1 MRKINSLSDI
11 REMRL
16 LKRGKKRLIKL
27 VYGRTFIMSALI
39 ILQILFVV
47 ALVDTLNRYGP
58 YMYMFSMAVTV
69 ISVLHIFNSDSDPS
83 VKLSWL
89 LFVAVGSPF
98 GALFYVYVRSDVG
111 HRRLKKQISRILKYT
126 SQAQPDMSLTMK
138 AIEDCRP
145 ERSAFAHYMN
155 DTCGY
160 HPYPVTNLKYY
171 PLGDDFLPDFL
182 EDLSSARHFIFL
194 EYFIVSEGQM
204 WGKILYILS
213 QKVKEGVEVR
223 LMYDGT
229 NEFTN
234 LPHNYPAMLEK
245 LGIACRIFD
254 PVRPFV
260 STEYNYR
267 DHRKIAVIDGKTAYT
282 GGLNLADEY
291 INATHPYGH
300 WKDVAIRSYG
310 DGVATFT
317 RLFLESWNYQANK
330 PMPEENRYIEASTLY
345 GLLRTEGGQRVE
357 EARELL
363 QANRTDRVDQGDQA
377 NQADPGNQG
386 HWADQGNMANQAD
399 RASQGN
405 RANQTDR
412 EDQGDQT
419 DQADRGNQAD
429 QTNQG
434 TRADQSDRG
443 NQGYWADQAGQGIRV
458 DQSDR
463 TDQANQA
470 DRANQVRTAVD
481 RIVEDGFV
489 IPYADNPLDGERMG
503 EQVYL
508 DILQTASDYVYIMT
522 PYLILDETMVNALTY
537 AVKRGI
543 DVRIILPHIPDKRYA
558 FALAKTHYREL
569 LEAGVKIYEYTPG
582 FVHAKVFVSDG
593 RRATVGSINLDY
605 RSLYHHFEVGLYVD
619 GNRVIGD
626 ILEDFQKTLD
636 KCQQISLE
644 DTRAGGFRN
653 RFDRALGAVFK
664 LLAPML

>member
-126 SQAQPDMSLTMK
+126 SQAQPDMPLTMK
-138 AIEDCRP
+138 AIEDYRP

-330 PMPEENRYIEASTLY
+330 PMPEENRYIEASALY
-345 GLLRTEGGQRVE
+345 GLLKTEGGQRVE

-363 QANRTDRVDQGDQA
+363 QANRTDRADRGDQADLAVQGDQ
-377 NQADPGNQG
+377 
-386 HWADQGNMANQAD
+386 
-399 RASQGN
+399 
-405 RANQTDR
+405 
-412 EDQGDQT
+412 E
-419 DQADRGNQAD
+419 NQAD
-429 QTNQG
+429 Q
-434 TRADQSDRG
+434 
-443 NQGYWADQAGQGIRV
+443 V
-458 DQSDR
+458 K
-463 TDQANQA
+463 
-470 DRANQVRTAVD
+470 QVRTAVD

-537 AVKRGI
+537 AAKRGI

>member
-267 DHRKIAVIDGKTAYT
+267 DHRKITVIDGKTAYT

-330 PMPEENRYIEASTLY
+330 PMPEENRYIEASALY
-345 GLLRTEGGQRVE
+345 GLLRTEG
-357 EARELL
+357 
-363 QANRTDRVDQGDQA
+363 
-377 NQADPGNQG
+377 
-386 HWADQGNMANQAD
+386 
-399 RASQGN
+399 
-405 RANQTDR
+405 
-412 EDQGDQT
+412 
-419 DQADRGNQAD
+419 
-429 QTNQG
+429 
-434 TRADQSDRG
+434 
-443 NQGYWADQAGQGIRV
+443 
-458 DQSDR
+458 
-463 TDQANQA
+463 
-470 DRANQVRTAVD
+470 D

-537 AVKRGI
+537 ATKRGI

-582 FVHAKVFVSDG
+582 FVHAKVFVSDD

>member
-58 YMYMFSMAVTV
+58 YMYMFSMAVTA

-330 PMPEENRYIEASTLY
+330 PMPEENRYIAASALY
-345 GLLRTEGGQRVE
+345 GLLRTEG
-357 EARELL
+357 
-363 QANRTDRVDQGDQA
+363 
-377 NQADPGNQG
+377 
-386 HWADQGNMANQAD
+386 
-399 RASQGN
+399 
-405 RANQTDR
+405 
-412 EDQGDQT
+412 
-419 DQADRGNQAD
+419 
-429 QTNQG
+429 
-434 TRADQSDRG
+434 
-443 NQGYWADQAGQGIRV
+443 
-458 DQSDR
+458 
-463 TDQANQA
+463 
-470 DRANQVRTAVD
+470 D

-537 AVKRGI
+537 AAKRGI

-582 FVHAKVFVSDG
+582 FVHAKVFVSDD

>member
-39 ILQILFVV
+39 ILQVLFVV

-126 SQAQPDMSLTMK
+126 SRAQPDMPLTMK

-160 HPYPVTNLKYY
+160 HPYPVTSLKYY

-310 DGVATFT
+310 GGVATFT

-330 PMPEENRYIEASTLY
+330 PMPEENRYIAASALN

-363 QANRTDRVDQGDQA
+363 QANRTDRADRGDQADLAVQGDQ
-377 NQADPGNQG
+377 
-386 HWADQGNMANQAD
+386 
-399 RASQGN
+399 
-405 RANQTDR
+405 
-412 EDQGDQT
+412 E
-419 DQADRGNQAD
+419 NQAD
-429 QTNQG
+429 Q
-434 TRADQSDRG
+434 
-443 NQGYWADQAGQGIRV
+443 V
-458 DQSDR
+458 
-463 TDQANQA
+463 
-470 DRANQVRTAVD
+470 NQVRTAVD

-537 AVKRGI
+537 AAKRGI

-582 FVHAKVFVSDG
+582 FVHAKAFVSDG

-644 DTRAGGFRN
+644 DTRSGGFRN

>member
-58 YMYMFSMAVTV
+58 YMYMFSMAVTA

-330 PMPEENRYIEASTLY
+330 PMPEENRYIEASALY
-345 GLLRTEGGQRVE
+345 GLLKTE
-357 EARELL
+357 
-363 QANRTDRVDQGDQA
+363 
-377 NQADPGNQG
+377 
-386 HWADQGNMANQAD
+386 
-399 RASQGN
+399 
-405 RANQTDR
+405 
-412 EDQGDQT
+412 
-419 DQADRGNQAD
+419 
-429 QTNQG
+429 
-434 TRADQSDRG
+434 
-443 NQGYWADQAGQGIRV
+443 
-458 DQSDR
+458 
-463 TDQANQA
+463 
-470 DRANQVRTAVD
+470 VD

-537 AVKRGI
+537 ATKRGI

-582 FVHAKVFVSDG
+582 FVHAKVFVSDD

>member
-58 YMYMFSMAVTV
+58 YMYMFSMAVTA

-111 HRRLKKQISRILKYT
+111 HRRLKRQISRILKYT

-330 PMPEENRYIEASTLY
+330 PMPEENRYIAASALY
-345 GLLRTEGGQRVE
+345 GLLRTEG
-357 EARELL
+357 
-363 QANRTDRVDQGDQA
+363 
-377 NQADPGNQG
+377 
-386 HWADQGNMANQAD
+386 
-399 RASQGN
+399 
-405 RANQTDR
+405 
-412 EDQGDQT
+412 
-419 DQADRGNQAD
+419 
-429 QTNQG
+429 
-434 TRADQSDRG
+434 
-443 NQGYWADQAGQGIRV
+443 
-458 DQSDR
+458 
-463 TDQANQA
+463 
-470 DRANQVRTAVD
+470 D

-537 AVKRGI
+537 AAKRGI

-582 FVHAKVFVSDG
+582 FVHAKVFVSDD

>member
-330 PMPEENRYIEASTLY
+330 PMPEENRYIAASALY
-345 GLLRTEGGQRVE
+345 GLLRTEG
-357 EARELL
+357 
-363 QANRTDRVDQGDQA
+363 
-377 NQADPGNQG
+377 
-386 HWADQGNMANQAD
+386 
-399 RASQGN
+399 
-405 RANQTDR
+405 
-412 EDQGDQT
+412 
-419 DQADRGNQAD
+419 
-429 QTNQG
+429 
-434 TRADQSDRG
+434 
-443 NQGYWADQAGQGIRV
+443 
-458 DQSDR
+458 
-463 TDQANQA
+463 
-470 DRANQVRTAVD
+470 D

-537 AVKRGI
+537 AAKRGI

-582 FVHAKVFVSDG
+582 FVHAKVFVSDD

>member
-111 HRRLKKQISRILKYT
+111 HRRLKKQISKILRYT
-126 SQAQPDMSLTMK
+126 SQAQPDMSLAMK

-145 ERSAFAHYMN
+145 ERAAFAHYMN

-330 PMPEENRYIEASTLY
+330 PMPEENRYIEASALY
-345 GLLRTEGGQRVE
+345 GFLRTEGGQRVE
-357 EARELL
+357 ETRELL
-363 QANRTDRVDQGDQA
+363 QVNRTDRADQGDQA
-377 NQADPGNQG
+377 DLGNQG

-419 DQADRGNQAD
+419 DQ
-429 QTNQG
+429 
-434 TRADQSDRG
+434 S
-443 NQGYWADQAGQGIRV
+443 
-458 DQSDR
+458 
-463 TDQANQA
+463 
-470 DRANQVRTAVD
+470 DRANQVRTAGD

-582 FVHAKVFVSDG
+582 FVHAKVFVSDD

>member
-330 PMPEENRYIEASTLY
+330 PMPEENRYIEASALY
-345 GLLRTEGGQRVE
+345 GLLGTEG
-357 EARELL
+357 
-363 QANRTDRVDQGDQA
+363 
-377 NQADPGNQG
+377 
-386 HWADQGNMANQAD
+386 
-399 RASQGN
+399 
-405 RANQTDR
+405 
-412 EDQGDQT
+412 
-419 DQADRGNQAD
+419 
-429 QTNQG
+429 
-434 TRADQSDRG
+434 
-443 NQGYWADQAGQGIRV
+443 
-458 DQSDR
+458 
-463 TDQANQA
+463 
-470 DRANQVRTAVD
+470 D

-537 AVKRGI
+537 AAKRGI

>member
-126 SQAQPDMSLTMK
+126 SQAQPDMPLTMK

-330 PMPEENRYIEASTLY
+330 PMPEENRYIAASALY
-345 GLLRTEGGQRVE
+345 GLLKTEGGQRVE

-363 QANRTDRVDQGDQA
+363 QANRTDRADRGDQA
-377 NQADPGNQG
+377 DLGNQR

-399 RASQGN
+399 RVNQGN
-405 RANQTDR
+405 RANQADR
-412 EDQGDQT
+412 ADQANQIDRAVQGDQMDRG
-419 DQADRGNQAD
+419 DQADLAVQGDQENQAD
-429 QTNQG
+429 Q
-434 TRADQSDRG
+434 
-443 NQGYWADQAGQGIRV
+443 V
-458 DQSDR
+458 
-463 TDQANQA
+463 
-470 DRANQVRTAVD
+470 NQVRTAVD

-508 DILQTASDYVYIMT
+508 DILQTASDNVYIMT

-537 AVKRGI
+537 AAKRGI

>member
-126 SQAQPDMSLTMK
+126 SQAQPDMPLTMK
-138 AIEDCRP
+138 AIEDYRP

-330 PMPEENRYIEASTLY
+330 PMPEENRYIEASALY
-345 GLLRTEGGQRVE
+345 GLLKTEGGQRVE

-363 QANRTDRVDQGDQA
+363 QANRTDRADRGDQADLAVQGDQ
-377 NQADPGNQG
+377 
-386 HWADQGNMANQAD
+386 
-399 RASQGN
+399 
-405 RANQTDR
+405 
-412 EDQGDQT
+412 E
-419 DQADRGNQAD
+419 NQAD
-429 QTNQG
+429 Q
-434 TRADQSDRG
+434 
-443 NQGYWADQAGQGIRV
+443 V
-458 DQSDR
+458 
-463 TDQANQA
+463 
-470 DRANQVRTAVD
+470 NQVRTAVD

-537 AVKRGI
+537 AAKRGI

>member
-126 SQAQPDMSLTMK
+126 SQAQPDMSLAMK

-330 PMPEENRYIEASTLY
+330 PMPEENRYIEASALY
-345 GLLRTEGGQRVE
+345 GLLKTEG
-357 EARELL
+357 
-363 QANRTDRVDQGDQA
+363 
-377 NQADPGNQG
+377 
-386 HWADQGNMANQAD
+386 
-399 RASQGN
+399 
-405 RANQTDR
+405 
-412 EDQGDQT
+412 
-419 DQADRGNQAD
+419 
-429 QTNQG
+429 
-434 TRADQSDRG
+434 
-443 NQGYWADQAGQGIRV
+443 
-458 DQSDR
+458 
-463 TDQANQA
+463 
-470 DRANQVRTAVD
+470 D

-582 FVHAKVFVSDG
+582 FVHAKVFVSDD

>member
-234 LPHNYPAMLEK
+234 LPHNYPVMLEK

-330 PMPEENRYIEASTLY
+330 PMPEENRYIEASALY
-345 GLLRTEGGQRVE
+345 GLLRTEG
-357 EARELL
+357 
-363 QANRTDRVDQGDQA
+363 
-377 NQADPGNQG
+377 
-386 HWADQGNMANQAD
+386 
-399 RASQGN
+399 
-405 RANQTDR
+405 
-412 EDQGDQT
+412 
-419 DQADRGNQAD
+419 
-429 QTNQG
+429 
-434 TRADQSDRG
+434 
-443 NQGYWADQAGQGIRV
+443 
-458 DQSDR
+458 
-463 TDQANQA
+463 
-470 DRANQVRTAVD
+470 D

-537 AVKRGI
+537 AAKRGI

-582 FVHAKVFVSDG
+582 FVHAKVFVSDD

>member
-160 HPYPVTNLKYY
+160 HPYPITNLKYY

-291 INATHPYGH
+291 INVTHPYGH

-330 PMPEENRYIEASTLY
+330 PMPEENRYIEASALY
-345 GLLRTEGGQRVE
+345 GLLKTEG
-357 EARELL
+357 
-363 QANRTDRVDQGDQA
+363 
-377 NQADPGNQG
+377 
-386 HWADQGNMANQAD
+386 
-399 RASQGN
+399 
-405 RANQTDR
+405 
-412 EDQGDQT
+412 
-419 DQADRGNQAD
+419 
-429 QTNQG
+429 
-434 TRADQSDRG
+434 
-443 NQGYWADQAGQGIRV
+443 
-458 DQSDR
+458 
-463 TDQANQA
+463 
-470 DRANQVRTAVD
+470 D

-537 AVKRGI
+537 AAKRGI

-582 FVHAKVFVSDG
+582 FVHAKVFVSDD

-644 DTRAGGFRN
+644 DTRAGGFRH

>member
-126 SQAQPDMSLTMK
+126 SQAQPDMSLAMK

-145 ERSAFAHYMN
+145 ERAAFAHYMN

-330 PMPEENRYIEASTLY
+330 PMPEENRYIEASALY
-345 GLLRTEGGQRVE
+345 GLLGTEG
-357 EARELL
+357 
-363 QANRTDRVDQGDQA
+363 
-377 NQADPGNQG
+377 
-386 HWADQGNMANQAD
+386 
-399 RASQGN
+399 
-405 RANQTDR
+405 
-412 EDQGDQT
+412 
-419 DQADRGNQAD
+419 
-429 QTNQG
+429 
-434 TRADQSDRG
+434 
-443 NQGYWADQAGQGIRV
+443 
-458 DQSDR
+458 
-463 TDQANQA
+463 
-470 DRANQVRTAVD
+470 D

-537 AVKRGI
+537 AAKRGI

-582 FVHAKVFVSDG
+582 FVHAKVFVSDD

>member
-126 SQAQPDMSLTMK
+126 SQAQPDMPLTMK

-345 GLLRTEGGQRVE
+345 GLLRTGGGQRVE

-363 QANRTDRVDQGDQA
+363 QANRTDRADQGDRAGQ
-377 NQADPGNQG
+377 GNQG
-386 HWADQGNMANQAD
+386 HWADLGNM
-399 RASQGN
+399 
-405 RANQTDR
+405 
-412 EDQGDQT
+412 
-419 DQADRGNQAD
+419 
-429 QTNQG
+429 
-434 TRADQSDRG
+434 
-443 NQGYWADQAGQGIRV
+443 
-458 DQSDR
+458 
-463 TDQANQA
+463 ANQA

-537 AVKRGI
+537 ATKRGI

-582 FVHAKVFVSDG
+582 FVHAKVFVSDD

>member
-111 HRRLKKQISRILKYT
+111 HRRLKKQISKILKYT
-126 SQAQPDMSLTMK
+126 SQAQPDMSLAMK

-145 ERSAFAHYMN
+145 ERAAFAHYMN

-345 GLLRTEGGQRVE
+345 GLLRTEGGQRVK

-377 NQADPGNQG
+377 NQADPGN
-386 HWADQGNMANQAD
+386 MANQAD
-399 RASQGN
+399 RA
-405 RANQTDR
+405 
-412 EDQGDQT
+412 DQGDQAG
-419 DQADRGNQAD
+419 QADRGNQAD
-429 QTNQG
+429 QTNQ
-434 TRADQSDRG
+434 
-443 NQGYWADQAGQGIRV
+443 
-458 DQSDR
+458 
-463 TDQANQA
+463 
-470 DRANQVRTAVD
+470 VRTAVD
-481 RIVEDGFV
+481 RIIEDGFV

-522 PYLILDETMVNALTY
+522 PYLILDETMVNALAY
-537 AVKRGI
+537 AAKRGI

-582 FVHAKVFVSDG
+582 FVHAKVFVSDD

-636 KCQQISLE
+636 KCQQVSLE

>member
-126 SQAQPDMSLTMK
+126 SQAQPDMPLTMK

-330 PMPEENRYIEASTLY
+330 PMPEENRYIEASALY

-363 QANRTDRVDQGDQA
+363 QANRTDRADRGDQADLAVQGDQ
-377 NQADPGNQG
+377 
-386 HWADQGNMANQAD
+386 
-399 RASQGN
+399 
-405 RANQTDR
+405 
-412 EDQGDQT
+412 E
-419 DQADRGNQAD
+419 NQAD
-429 QTNQG
+429 Q
-434 TRADQSDRG
+434 
-443 NQGYWADQAGQGIRV
+443 V
-458 DQSDR
+458 
-463 TDQANQA
+463 
-470 DRANQVRTAVD
+470 NQVRTAVD

-537 AVKRGI
+537 AAKRGI

>member
-111 HRRLKKQISRILKYT
+111 HRRLKRQISRILKYT
-126 SQAQPDMSLTMK
+126 SQAQPDMPLTMK

-330 PMPEENRYIEASTLY
+330 PMPEENRYIAASALY

-363 QANRTDRVDQGDQA
+363 QANRTDRADRGDQADLAVQGDQ
-377 NQADPGNQG
+377 
-386 HWADQGNMANQAD
+386 
-399 RASQGN
+399 
-405 RANQTDR
+405 
-412 EDQGDQT
+412 E
-419 DQADRGNQAD
+419 NQAD
-429 QTNQG
+429 Q
-434 TRADQSDRG
+434 
-443 NQGYWADQAGQGIRV
+443 V
-458 DQSDR
+458 
-463 TDQANQA
+463 
-470 DRANQVRTAVD
+470 NQVRTAVD

-537 AVKRGI
+537 AAKRGI